1 MLSAVLG
8 KRMSYRLGS
17 KKLNDQLQGKESR
30 SPLNDK
36 LQNCKLFL
44 KCKNAFLNPQWA
56 WSYIYHFFR
65 KLQTSALFF
74 TILLYRQFKVIIES
88 NKSSQIF
95 SATAVREVPGKWSHF
110 SFFKVWFEFSQSSK
124 NGEKKRVVCSF
135 VSSSPS
141 CRRIPA
147 GTRKWK
153 TDYFYHQC
161 PTSWEMSKVRWKK
174 TDVSKKTFIR
184 KLDGGRRKTHVLRI
198 VFFLAS
204 SEKNIGL
211 KKVTP
216 SRISFPPFL

>member
-1 MLSAVLG
+1 MILYLS
-8 KRMSYRLGS
+8 
-17 KKLNDQLQGKESR
+17 
-30 SPLNDK
+30 
-36 LQNCKLFL
+36 
-44 KCKNAFLNPQWA
+44 
-56 WSYIYHFFR
+56 IFFR

-88 NKSSQIF
+88 NKSSQLQQWGKF
-95 SATAVREVPGKWSHF
+95 RENEAISR
-110 SFFKVWFEFSQSSK
+110 FFKVWFEFSQSSK